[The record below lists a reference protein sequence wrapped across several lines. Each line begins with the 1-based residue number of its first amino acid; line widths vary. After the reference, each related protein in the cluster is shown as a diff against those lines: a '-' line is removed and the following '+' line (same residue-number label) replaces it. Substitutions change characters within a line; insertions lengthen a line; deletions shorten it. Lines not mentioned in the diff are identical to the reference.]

1 MVSWQKQSCQYQ
13 KMDFNKLISF
23 FFINN
28 IKYLESSNYRMVKIF
43 YYFGTMR

>member
-13 KMDFNKLISF
+13 KMDFSKLISF

-28 IKYLESSNYRMVKIF
+28 IKYLELNNYRKVKIF
-43 YYFGTMR
+43 YFFGTMR